1 MKKKQTVHKL
11 QADVKF
17 TKKKKIFRAPN
28 ITYYSLNHKN
38 IQIT

>member
-17 TKKKKIFRAPN
+17 NKKK
-28 ITYYSLNHKN
+28 YSEHLILLVVKP
-38 IQIT
+38 